1 MNWWPFGKKK
11 PVEHRFIVGHK
22 EFNCLIR
29 GGQLTFVNKDVMVHL
44 LLQDIGFLQMNILI
58 GQARKATNGF
68 PSGLDWV
75 KESVVVE
82 Q

>member
-1 MNWWPFGKKK
+1 MWPFKKKK
-11 PVEHRFIVGHK
+11 PVEHRFMLGRE

-58 GQARKATNGF
+58 GQAKKEESL
-68 PSGLDWV
+68 SGLDWV